1 MGRLIA
7 VRLLQTVIVLLG
19 VVFLTVVLSRASGS
33 AVRTLIG
40 AGPYS
45 TEERVA
51 QQEAEFGLDKPLHEQ
66 YVVYLGQVVRGDF
79 GNSLVSGRPVLDLF
93 WEHLKKTLKLAG
105 VAAPI
110 VVIGGVSLG
119 MLAASRRGRGTDIVV
134 RLLTGASQ
142 AAPAFWVAILLIFVF
157 GVWLKWAPFGGDQG
171 WSYVWLPAVAVA
183 LFPMAGVVRITRTAV
198 LNTLGQQYIT
208 VARSKGLPESKVYFR
223 HALRNALLPI
233 VTYIGIILV
242 SSVLLGAVA
251 VEVVFGWP
259 GIGQR
264 ALKAVTDRDLW
275 VLQGFFLLFGGIYAL
290 GNLLVDISYAYIDP
304 RIRLGE

>member
-1 MGRLIA
+1 M
-7 VRLLQTVIVLLG
+7 
-19 VVFLTVVLSRASGS
+19 
-33 AVRTLIG
+33 
-40 AGPYS
+40 
-45 TEERVA
+45 
-51 QQEAEFGLDKPLHEQ
+51 
-66 YVVYLGQVVRGDF
+66 
-79 GNSLVSGRPVLDLF
+79 
-93 WEHLKKTLKLAG
+93 
-105 VAAPI
+105 
-110 VVIGGVSLG
+110 
-119 MLAASRRGRGTDIVV
+119 
-134 RLLTGASQ
+134 
-142 AAPAFWVAILLIFVF
+142 IFVF

-198 LNTLGQQYIT
+198 LNTIGQQYIT
-208 VARSKGLPESKVYFR
+208 VARSKGLPESRVYFR